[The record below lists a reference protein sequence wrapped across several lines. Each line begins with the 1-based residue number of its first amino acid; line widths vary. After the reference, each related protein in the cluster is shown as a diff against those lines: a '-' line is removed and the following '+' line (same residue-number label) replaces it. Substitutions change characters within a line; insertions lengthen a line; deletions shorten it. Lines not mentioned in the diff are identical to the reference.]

1 MLNSKSYN
9 LCINRISDAMGRY
22 DSLVLKSIINCLV
35 ILRNQM
41 VQTAITWENNENSG
55 AWGSEGRIHFYRRS
69 IPRLGTLKFTAG
81 NGSIIYRVNYN
92 PFVENLSKYHG
103 FVQGK
108 YQNISRIRATI
119 PPAYLKDFDMG
130 LKL

>member
-1 MLNSKSYN
+1 MYKSYFGRN
-9 LCINRISDAMGRY
+9 GQVRFSSPNEYYQLLGYLAKSDG
-22 DSLVLKSIINCLV
+22 S
-35 ILRNQM
+35 
-41 VQTAITWENNENSG
+41 TAITWENNEDSG
-55 AWGSEGRIHFYRRS
+55 AWGSEGRIHFNRRN

-81 NGSIIYRVNYN
+81 NGSTIYRVNCN
-92 PFVENLSKYHG
+92 PFVEHLSKYHG

-119 PPAYLKDFDMG
+119 PSEYLKDFDLG